1 MEADFFSE
9 RARREVASAVRDIE
23 SATAAEIVVAVRHAS
38 ARYRHVDYLVGAL
51 LAFGV
56 LLILLFHPHS
66 FAVSTMP
73 LDVAVMFAIGFA
85 ASAHSPTLRR
95 LLSSA
100 PARREEVRRA
110 ARSAFVDLGV
120 SRTRGRSG
128 VLVYVSMLERAVELV
143 GDCGVDDCSRT
154 PAFRDAAAALSRTL
168 PDLDAFLTALRGL
181 RDPLAASLPRAA
193 DDINELPDEINAD

>member
-51 LAFGV
+51 LSFGV
-56 LLILLFHPHS
+56 LLILLFHPHP
-66 FAVSTMP
+66 FAVATMP
-73 LDVAVMFAIGFA
+73 LDLLVTFALGAA

-100 PARREEVRRA
+100 AFRREQVGRA
-110 ARSAFVDLGV
+110 ARSAFVELGV

-128 VLVYVSMLERAVELV
+128 ILVYVTMLERAVELV
-143 GDCGVDDCSRT
+143 CDCGVDDCAKT
-154 PAFRDAAAALSRTL
+154 AAFQQAASQLSRTL
-168 PDLDAFLTALRGL
+168 PDLDAFVTALRAL
-181 RDPLAASLPRAA
+181 REPLAAALPRAA
-193 DDINELPDEINAD
+193 DDVNELPDDLTVD